1 MSEARLWLIR
11 HAPVAG
17 PNGVIHDSDAPADLS
32 NRAAIDA
39 LRNALPGDPQCVAS
53 PSRRT
58 METAQA
64 LGLQPIAEPAFR
76 EQHFGAWTGRRHDD
90 IARELGAEYHAFWRA
105 PADNRPPGGESF
117 VDQIVRVREGLAGL
131 PDADAILVVHSG
143 TVRAALTIALDLTP
157 DAALR
162 FVIDPLSLTRIDRL
176 AGGWRVVCVN
186 R

>member
-17 PNGVIHDSDAPADLS
+17 PKGVIHDSDAPADLS

-39 LRNALPGDPQCVAS
+39 LRNALPGDAQCVAS

-90 IARELGAEYHAFWRA
+90 IARELERTAAACRAVGIERFHLIADPHRFGQAFGSPCDANAHLVR
-105 PADNRPPGGESF
+105 
-117 VDQIVRVREGLAGL
+117 IVSLRQPLA
-131 PDADAILVVHSG
+131 VQ
-143 TVRAALTIALDLTP
+143 
-157 DAALR
+157 
-162 FVIDPLSLTRIDRL
+162 
-176 AGGWRVVCVN
+176 
-186 R
+186 